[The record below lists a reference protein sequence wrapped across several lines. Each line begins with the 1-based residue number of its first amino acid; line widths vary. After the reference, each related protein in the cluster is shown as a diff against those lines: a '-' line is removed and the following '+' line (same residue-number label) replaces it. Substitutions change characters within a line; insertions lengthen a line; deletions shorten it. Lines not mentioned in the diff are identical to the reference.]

1 MPNFSGEQVSGEQVL
16 SRPRR
21 SLWLDSIFQK
31 TSQGLAIAI
40 LLLVAAIVIQLAIA
54 AIPAAKEFGLGFLW
68 TMEWNPVKNIYGI
81 LPQIYGTLVSSLVA
95 IALAMPLGI
104 GIAIFLNEDIAPK
117 VVRVPI
123 SFAIELLAAIPSVV
137 YGLWGIFVLM
147 PALRPLMR
155 GLHQNLGWIPFFSTL
170 PANRSLLPTIL
181 VLTLMILPI
190 VVALSRDAIASV
202 PMDLRLGA
210 AAIGANRWEFILG
223 IAIPASMSGIVG
235 AAVLALGRAIGETMA
250 AVMLIGNANQINWS
264 WLAPSST
271 IASLVANQFTEAK
284 GLQLSAL
291 LYAALVLMAL
301 TLIVNIFANSFI
313 TSFHSSHHEENLDPL
328 IAQVTNDPPQSPL
341 ERAKKKILPPFQ
353 EGLGGIYTSKSSSS
367 HHEENLDPLIA
378 QVTNDPPQ
386 SPLKR
391 GKKKILPPFQGGLGG
406 IYTSKRSQRDLCI
419 QDSSEGGELENIAKD
434 RAEDK
439 WKPNQTRR
447 KIVSFLL
454 NLGICLGTAIAIF
467 AFSSI
472 LFSLIAKGSSR
483 FDFAAFTELPPA
495 PLESGGGFR
504 NAITGTLLMVGIG
517 AGLSAPI
524 GIGAAIYLVEF
535 GQNKLLSQWVRFF
548 NGVLSGVPSIIC
560 GLFAYGLVVLTSG
573 TFSAIAGGVALA
585 VVMLPTIARTSEE
598 ALKAVAPELREGA
611 IAIGASP
618 IQAITAIV
626 IPAAMPAIV
635 TGIVLAIARATGETA
650 PLLFTALFSQYG
662 LNGLWKPVASMS
674 VLIYNFALSPYPNDQ
689 ALAWTA
695 ALVVVA
701 LILSISIAA
710 RFLTRDRLN

>member
-1 MPNFSGEQVSGEQVL
+1 SVLLARNNWERISVVPKISGEQVL

-31 TSQGLAIAI
+31 ISQGLAIAI
-40 LLLVAAIVIQLAIA
+40 LLLVAAIVIELAIA
-54 AIPAAKEFGLGFLW
+54 AVPALKEFGLGFLW

-95 IALAMPLGI
+95 IVLAMPLGV

-137 YGLWGIFVLM
+137 YGLWGIFVLL

-181 VLTLMILPI
+181 VLILMILPI

-202 PMDLRLGA
+202 PMELRMGA
-210 AAIGANRWEFILG
+210 MAIGANRWEFILG
-223 IAIPASMSGIVG
+223 IAIPASMSGIIG

-271 IASLVANQFTEAK
+271 IASLVASQFSEAK
-284 GLQLSAL
+284 ELQLSAL

-313 TSFHSSHHEENLDPL
+313 TYFHSSPQKRRDVSPNS
-328 IAQVTNDPPQSPL
+328 IAQD
-341 ERAKKKILPPFQ
+341 
-353 EGLGGIYTSKSSSS
+353 
-367 HHEENLDPLIA
+367 
-378 QVTNDPPQ
+378 
-386 SPLKR
+386 
-391 GKKKILPPFQGGLGG
+391 
-406 IYTSKRSQRDLCI
+406 RDLL
-419 QDSSEGGELENIAKD
+419 DTELKSRLLSSPSMENELITPSEITL
-434 RAEDK
+434 EISPK
-439 WKPNQTRR
+439 WKPNPIKR
-447 KIVSFLL
+447 KIVSMILTT
-454 NLGICLGTAIAIF
+454 GIFLGTAIAIF

-472 LFSLIAKGSSR
+472 LFSLIAQGASR
-483 FDFAAFTELPPA
+483 FDLAAFTELPPP
-495 PLESGGGFR
+495 PLEFGGGFR
-504 NAITGTLLMVGIG
+504 NAIIGTLLMVGIG

-524 GIGAAIYLVEF
+524 GLGAAIYLVEF
-535 GQNKLLSQWVRFF
+535 GRNKPLSQWVRFF
-548 NGVLSGVPSIIC
+548 NGVLSGVPSILC

-618 IQAITAIV
+618 IQAITLII
-626 IPAAMPAIV
+626 IPAATPAII

>member
-1 MPNFSGEQVSGEQVL
+1 VPKISGEQVL

-31 TSQGLAIAI
+31 ISQGLAIAI
-40 LLLVAAIVIQLAIA
+40 LLLVAAIVIELAIA
-54 AIPAAKEFGLGFLW
+54 AVPALKEFGLGFLW

-95 IALAMPLGI
+95 IVLAMPLGV

-137 YGLWGIFVLM
+137 YGLWGIFVLL

-181 VLTLMILPI
+181 VLILMILPI

-202 PMDLRLGA
+202 PMELRMGA
-210 AAIGANRWEFILG
+210 MAIGANRWEFILG
-223 IAIPASMSGIVG
+223 IAIPASMSGIIG

-271 IASLVANQFTEAK
+271 IASLVASQFSEAK
-284 GLQLSAL
+284 ELQLSAL

-313 TSFHSSHHEENLDPL
+313 TYFHSSPQKRRDVSPNS
-328 IAQVTNDPPQSPL
+328 IAQD
-341 ERAKKKILPPFQ
+341 
-353 EGLGGIYTSKSSSS
+353 
-367 HHEENLDPLIA
+367 
-378 QVTNDPPQ
+378 
-386 SPLKR
+386 
-391 GKKKILPPFQGGLGG
+391 
-406 IYTSKRSQRDLCI
+406 RDLL
-419 QDSSEGGELENIAKD
+419 DTELKSRLLSSPSMENELITPSEITL
-434 RAEDK
+434 EISPK
-439 WKPNQTRR
+439 WKPNPIKR
-447 KIVSFLL
+447 KIVSMILTT
-454 NLGICLGTAIAIF
+454 GIFLGTAIAIF

-472 LFSLIAKGSSR
+472 LFSLIAQGASR
-483 FDFAAFTELPPA
+483 FDLAAFTELPPP
-495 PLESGGGFR
+495 PLEFGGGFR
-504 NAITGTLLMVGIG
+504 NAIIGTLLMVGIG

-524 GIGAAIYLVEF
+524 GLGAAIYLVEF
-535 GQNKLLSQWVRFF
+535 GRNKPLSQWVRFF
-548 NGVLSGVPSIIC
+548 NGVLSGVPSILC

-618 IQAITAIV
+618 IQAITLII
-626 IPAAMPAIV
+626 IPAATPAII

-695 ALVVVA
+695 ALVIVA
-701 LILSISIAA
+701 LILSLSIAA

>member
-1 MPNFSGEQVSGEQVL
+1 VPKISGEQVL

-31 TSQGLAIAI
+31 ISQGLAIAI
-40 LLLVAAIVIQLAIA
+40 LLLVAAIVIELAIA
-54 AIPAAKEFGLGFLW
+54 AVPALKEFGLGFLW

-95 IALAMPLGI
+95 IVLAMPLGV

-137 YGLWGIFVLM
+137 YGLWGIFVLL

-181 VLTLMILPI
+181 VLILMILPI

-202 PMDLRLGA
+202 PMELRMGA
-210 AAIGANRWEFILG
+210 MAIGANRWEFILG
-223 IAIPASMSGIVG
+223 IAIPASMSGIIG

-271 IASLVANQFTEAK
+271 IASLVASQFSEAK
-284 GLQLSAL
+284 ELQLSAL

-313 TSFHSSHHEENLDPL
+313 TYFHSSPQKRRDVSPNS
-328 IAQVTNDPPQSPL
+328 IAQD
-341 ERAKKKILPPFQ
+341 
-353 EGLGGIYTSKSSSS
+353 
-367 HHEENLDPLIA
+367 
-378 QVTNDPPQ
+378 
-386 SPLKR
+386 
-391 GKKKILPPFQGGLGG
+391 
-406 IYTSKRSQRDLCI
+406 RDLL
-419 QDSSEGGELENIAKD
+419 DTELKSRLLSSPSMENELITPSEITL
-434 RAEDK
+434 EISPK
-439 WKPNQTRR
+439 WKPNPIKR
-447 KIVSFLL
+447 KIVSMILTT
-454 NLGICLGTAIAIF
+454 GIFLGTAIAIF

-472 LFSLIAKGSSR
+472 LFSLIAQGASR
-483 FDFAAFTELPPA
+483 FDLAAFTELPPP
-495 PLESGGGFR
+495 PLEFGGGFR
-504 NAITGTLLMVGIG
+504 NAIIGTLLMVGIG

-524 GIGAAIYLVEF
+524 GLGAAIYLVEF
-535 GQNKLLSQWVRFF
+535 GRNKPLSQWVRFF
-548 NGVLSGVPSIIC
+548 NGVLSGVPSILC

-618 IQAITAIV
+618 IQAITLII
-626 IPAAMPAIV
+626 IPAATPAII

>member
-1 MPNFSGEQVSGEQVL
+1 MPKISGEQVL

-31 TSQGLAIAI
+31 ISQGLAIAI
-40 LLLVAAIVIQLAIA
+40 LLLVAAIVIELAIA
-54 AIPAAKEFGLGFLW
+54 AVPALKEFGLGFLW

-95 IALAMPLGI
+95 IVLAMPLGV

-137 YGLWGIFVLM
+137 YGLWGIFVLL

-181 VLTLMILPI
+181 VLILMILPI

-202 PMDLRLGA
+202 PMELRMGA
-210 AAIGANRWEFILG
+210 MAIGANRWEFILG
-223 IAIPASMSGIVG
+223 IAIPASMSGIIG

-271 IASLVANQFTEAK
+271 IASLVASQFSEAK
-284 GLQLSAL
+284 ELQLSAL

-313 TSFHSSHHEENLDPL
+313 TYFHSSPQKRRDVSPNS
-328 IAQVTNDPPQSPL
+328 IAQD
-341 ERAKKKILPPFQ
+341 
-353 EGLGGIYTSKSSSS
+353 
-367 HHEENLDPLIA
+367 
-378 QVTNDPPQ
+378 
-386 SPLKR
+386 
-391 GKKKILPPFQGGLGG
+391 
-406 IYTSKRSQRDLCI
+406 RDLL
-419 QDSSEGGELENIAKD
+419 DTELKSRLLSSPSMENELITPSEITL
-434 RAEDK
+434 EISPK
-439 WKPNQTRR
+439 WKPNPIKR
-447 KIVSFLL
+447 KIVSMILTT
-454 NLGICLGTAIAIF
+454 GIFLGTAIAIF

-472 LFSLIAKGSSR
+472 LFSLIAQGASR
-483 FDFAAFTELPPA
+483 FDLAAFTELPPP
-495 PLESGGGFR
+495 PLEFGGGFR
-504 NAITGTLLMVGIG
+504 NAIIGTLLMVGIG

-524 GIGAAIYLVEF
+524 GLGAAIYLVEF
-535 GQNKLLSQWVRFF
+535 GRNKPLSQWVRFF
-548 NGVLSGVPSIIC
+548 NGVLSGVPSILC

-618 IQAITAIV
+618 IQAITLII
-626 IPAAMPAIV
+626 IPAATPAII

>member
-1 MPNFSGEQVSGEQVL
+1 MPKISGEQVL
-16 SRPRR
+16 SRSRR

-31 TSQGLAIAI
+31 TSQGLAISI
-40 LLLVAAIVIQLAIA
+40 LLLVAAIVIELAIA
-54 AIPAAKEFGLGFLW
+54 AVPALKEFGLGFLW

-95 IALAMPLGI
+95 IALAMPLGV

-137 YGLWGIFVLM
+137 YGLWGISVLL

-202 PMDLRLGA
+202 PMELRMGA
-210 AAIGANRWEFILG
+210 MAIGANRWEFISG
-223 IAIPASMSGIVG
+223 IAIPASMSGIIG

-271 IASLVANQFTEAK
+271 IASLVASQFSEAK
-284 GLQLSAL
+284 ELQLSAL

-313 TSFHSSHHEENLDPL
+313 TYFHSSTQKRRDVSPNFIEQDRDLLDTEL
-328 IAQVTNDPPQSPL
+328 
-341 ERAKKKILPPFQ
+341 
-353 EGLGGIYTSKSSSS
+353 KSSLLSS
-367 HHEENLDPLIA
+367 PSMENELI
-378 QVTNDPPQ
+378 TPSEITLEI
-386 SPLKR
+386 SP
-391 GKKKILPPFQGGLGG
+391 
-406 IYTSKRSQRDLCI
+406 
-419 QDSSEGGELENIAKD
+419 
-434 RAEDK
+434 K
-439 WKPNQTRR
+439 WKPNPIKR
-447 KIVSFLL
+447 KIVSMILTT
-454 NLGICLGTAIAIF
+454 GIFLGTAIAIF

-472 LFSLIAKGSSR
+472 LFSLIAKGASR
-483 FDFAAFTELPPA
+483 FDLAAFTELPPP

-504 NAITGTLLMVGIG
+504 NAIAGTLLMVGIG

-524 GIGAAIYLVEF
+524 GLGAAIYLVEF
-535 GQNKLLSQWVRFF
+535 GRNKPLSQWVRFF
-548 NGVLSGVPSIIC
+548 NGVLSGVPSILC

-573 TFSAIAGGVALA
+573 TFSVIAGGVALA
-585 VVMLPTIARTSEE
+585 AVMLPTIARTSEE
-598 ALKAVAPELREGA
+598 ALKAVSPELREGA
-611 IAIGASP
+611 ISIGASP
-618 IQAITAIV
+618 IQAITLII
-626 IPAAMPAIV
+626 IPAATPAIV

-701 LILSISIAA
+701 LILSISVAA

>member
-1 MPNFSGEQVSGEQVL
+1 MPKISGEQVL

-31 TSQGLAIAI
+31 ISQGLAIAI
-40 LLLVAAIVIQLAIA
+40 LLLVAAIVIELAIA
-54 AIPAAKEFGLGFLW
+54 AVPALKEFGLGFLW

-95 IALAMPLGI
+95 IVLAMPLGV

-137 YGLWGIFVLM
+137 YGLWGIFVLL

-181 VLTLMILPI
+181 VLILMILPI

-202 PMDLRLGA
+202 PMELRMGA
-210 AAIGANRWEFILG
+210 MAIGANRWEFILG
-223 IAIPASMSGIVG
+223 IAIPASMSGIIG

-271 IASLVANQFTEAK
+271 IASLVASQFSEAK
-284 GLQLSAL
+284 ELQLSAL

-313 TSFHSSHHEENLDPL
+313 TYFHSSPQKRRDVSPNS
-328 IAQVTNDPPQSPL
+328 IAQD
-341 ERAKKKILPPFQ
+341 
-353 EGLGGIYTSKSSSS
+353 
-367 HHEENLDPLIA
+367 
-378 QVTNDPPQ
+378 
-386 SPLKR
+386 
-391 GKKKILPPFQGGLGG
+391 
-406 IYTSKRSQRDLCI
+406 RDLL
-419 QDSSEGGELENIAKD
+419 DTELKSRLLSSPSMENELITPSEITL
-434 RAEDK
+434 EISPK
-439 WKPNQTRR
+439 WKPNPIKR
-447 KIVSFLL
+447 KIVSMILTT
-454 NLGICLGTAIAIF
+454 GIFLGTAIAIF

-472 LFSLIAKGSSR
+472 LFSLIAQGASR
-483 FDFAAFTELPPA
+483 FDLAAFTELPPP
-495 PLESGGGFR
+495 PLEFGGGFR
-504 NAITGTLLMVGIG
+504 NAIIGTLLMVGIG

-524 GIGAAIYLVEF
+524 GLGAAIYLVEF
-535 GQNKLLSQWVRFF
+535 GRNKPLSQWVRFF
-548 NGVLSGVPSIIC
+548 NGVLSGVPSILC

-618 IQAITAIV
+618 IQAITLII
-626 IPAAMPAIV
+626 IPAATPAII

-695 ALVVVA
+695 A
-701 LILSISIAA
+701 
-710 RFLTRDRLN
+710 

>member
-1 MPNFSGEQVSGEQVL
+1 VPKISGEQVL

-31 TSQGLAIAI
+31 ISQGLAIAI
-40 LLLVAAIVIQLAIA
+40 LLLVAAIVIELAIA
-54 AIPAAKEFGLGFLW
+54 AVPALKEFGLGFLW

-95 IALAMPLGI
+95 IVLAMPLGV

-137 YGLWGIFVLM
+137 YGLWGIFVLL

-181 VLTLMILPI
+181 VLILMILPI

-202 PMDLRLGA
+202 PMELRMGA
-210 AAIGANRWEFILG
+210 MAIGANRWEFILG
-223 IAIPASMSGIVG
+223 IAIPASMSGIIG

-271 IASLVANQFTEAK
+271 IASLVASQFSEAK
-284 GLQLSAL
+284 ELQLSAL

-313 TSFHSSHHEENLDPL
+313 TYFHSSPQKRRDVSPNS
-328 IAQVTNDPPQSPL
+328 IAQD
-341 ERAKKKILPPFQ
+341 
-353 EGLGGIYTSKSSSS
+353 
-367 HHEENLDPLIA
+367 
-378 QVTNDPPQ
+378 
-386 SPLKR
+386 
-391 GKKKILPPFQGGLGG
+391 
-406 IYTSKRSQRDLCI
+406 RDLL
-419 QDSSEGGELENIAKD
+419 DTELKSRLLSSPSMENELITPSEITL
-434 RAEDK
+434 EISPK
-439 WKPNQTRR
+439 WKPNPIKR
-447 KIVSFLL
+447 KIVSMILTT
-454 NLGICLGTAIAIF
+454 GIFLGTAIAIF

-472 LFSLIAKGSSR
+472 LFSLIAQGASR
-483 FDFAAFTELPPA
+483 FDLAAFTELPPP
-495 PLESGGGFR
+495 PLEFGGGFR
-504 NAITGTLLMVGIG
+504 NAIIGTLLMVGIG

-524 GIGAAIYLVEF
+524 GLGAAIYLVEF
-535 GQNKLLSQWVRFF
+535 GRNKPLSQWVRFF
-548 NGVLSGVPSIIC
+548 NGVLSGVPSILC

-618 IQAITAIV
+618 IQAITLII
-626 IPAAMPAIV
+626 IPAATPAII

-662 LNGLWKPVASMS
+662 FNGLWKPVASMS

>member
-1 MPNFSGEQVSGEQVL
+1 MPKISGEQVL

-31 TSQGLAIAI
+31 ISQGLAIAI
-40 LLLVAAIVIQLAIA
+40 LLLVAAIVIELAIA
-54 AIPAAKEFGLGFLW
+54 AVPALKEFGLGFLW

-95 IALAMPLGI
+95 IVLAMPLGV

-137 YGLWGIFVLM
+137 YGLWGIFVLL

-181 VLTLMILPI
+181 VLILMILPI

-202 PMDLRLGA
+202 PMELRMGA
-210 AAIGANRWEFILG
+210 MAIGANRWEFILG
-223 IAIPASMSGIVG
+223 IAIPASMSGIIG

-271 IASLVANQFTEAK
+271 IASLVASQFSEAK
-284 GLQLSAL
+284 ELQLSAL

-313 TSFHSSHHEENLDPL
+313 TYFHSSPQKRRDVSPNS
-328 IAQVTNDPPQSPL
+328 IAQD
-341 ERAKKKILPPFQ
+341 
-353 EGLGGIYTSKSSSS
+353 
-367 HHEENLDPLIA
+367 
-378 QVTNDPPQ
+378 
-386 SPLKR
+386 
-391 GKKKILPPFQGGLGG
+391 
-406 IYTSKRSQRDLCI
+406 RDLL
-419 QDSSEGGELENIAKD
+419 DTELKSRLLSSPSMENELITPSEITL
-434 RAEDK
+434 EISPK
-439 WKPNQTRR
+439 WKPNPIKR
-447 KIVSFLL
+447 KIVSMILTT
-454 NLGICLGTAIAIF
+454 GIFLGTAIAIF

-472 LFSLIAKGSSR
+472 LFSLIAQGASR
-483 FDFAAFTELPPA
+483 FDLAAFTELPPP
-495 PLESGGGFR
+495 PLEFGGGFR
-504 NAITGTLLMVGIG
+504 NAIIGTLLMVGIG

-524 GIGAAIYLVEF
+524 GLGAAIYLVEF
-535 GQNKLLSQWVRFF
+535 GRNKPLSQWVRFF
-548 NGVLSGVPSIIC
+548 NGVLSGVPSILC

-618 IQAITAIV
+618 IQAITLIV
-626 IPAAMPAIV
+626 IPAATPAII

-710 RFLTRDRLN
+710 RFLTRDQLN

>member
-1 MPNFSGEQVSGEQVL
+1 MPKISGEQVL

-31 TSQGLAIAI
+31 ISQGLAIAI
-40 LLLVAAIVIQLAIA
+40 LLLVAAIVIELAIA
-54 AIPAAKEFGLGFLW
+54 AVPALKEFGLGFLW

-95 IALAMPLGI
+95 IVLAMPLGV

-137 YGLWGIFVLM
+137 YGLWGIFVLL

-181 VLTLMILPI
+181 VLILMILPI

-202 PMDLRLGA
+202 PMELRMGA
-210 AAIGANRWEFILG
+210 MAIGANRWEFILG
-223 IAIPASMSGIVG
+223 IAIPASMSGIIG

-271 IASLVANQFTEAK
+271 IASLVASQFSEAK
-284 GLQLSAL
+284 ELQLSAL

-313 TSFHSSHHEENLDPL
+313 TYFHSSPQKRRDVSPNS
-328 IAQVTNDPPQSPL
+328 IAQD
-341 ERAKKKILPPFQ
+341 
-353 EGLGGIYTSKSSSS
+353 
-367 HHEENLDPLIA
+367 
-378 QVTNDPPQ
+378 
-386 SPLKR
+386 
-391 GKKKILPPFQGGLGG
+391 
-406 IYTSKRSQRDLCI
+406 RDLL
-419 QDSSEGGELENIAKD
+419 DTELKSRLLSSPSMENELITPSEITL
-434 RAEDK
+434 EISPK
-439 WKPNQTRR
+439 WKPNPIKR
-447 KIVSFLL
+447 KIVSMILTT
-454 NLGICLGTAIAIF
+454 GIFLGTAIAIF

-472 LFSLIAKGSSR
+472 LFSLIAQGASR
-483 FDFAAFTELPPA
+483 FDLAAFTELPPP
-495 PLESGGGFR
+495 PLEFGGGFR
-504 NAITGTLLMVGIG
+504 NAIIGTLLMVGIG

-524 GIGAAIYLVEF
+524 GLGAAIYLVEF
-535 GQNKLLSQWVRFF
+535 GRNKPLSQWVRFF
-548 NGVLSGVPSIIC
+548 NGVLSGVPSILC

-618 IQAITAIV
+618 IQAITLIV
-626 IPAAMPAIV
+626 IPAATPAII

-662 LNGLWKPVASMS
+662 FNGLWKPVASMS

>member
-1 MPNFSGEQVSGEQVL
+1 MPKISGEQVL

-40 LLLVAAIVIQLAIA
+40 LLLVAAIVIELAIA
-54 AIPAAKEFGLGFLW
+54 AVPALKEFGLGFLW

-95 IALAMPLGI
+95 IVLAMPLGV

-137 YGLWGIFVLM
+137 YGLWGISVLL

-202 PMDLRLGA
+202 PMELRMGA
-210 AAIGANRWEFILG
+210 MAIGANRWEFISG
-223 IAIPASMSGIVG
+223 IAIPASMSGIIG

-271 IASLVANQFTEAK
+271 IASLVASQFSEAK
-284 GLQLSAL
+284 ELQLSAL

-313 TSFHSSHHEENLDPL
+313 TYFHSSPQKRRDVSPNFIEQDRDLLDTEL
-328 IAQVTNDPPQSPL
+328 
-341 ERAKKKILPPFQ
+341 
-353 EGLGGIYTSKSSSS
+353 KSSLLSS
-367 HHEENLDPLIA
+367 PSMENELI
-378 QVTNDPPQ
+378 TPSEITLEI
-386 SPLKR
+386 SP
-391 GKKKILPPFQGGLGG
+391 
-406 IYTSKRSQRDLCI
+406 
-419 QDSSEGGELENIAKD
+419 
-434 RAEDK
+434 K
-439 WKPNQTRR
+439 WKPNPIKR
-447 KIVSFLL
+447 KIVSMILTT
-454 NLGICLGTAIAIF
+454 GIFLGTAIAIF
-467 AFSSI
+467 VFSSI
-472 LFSLIAKGSSR
+472 LFSLIAKGASR
-483 FDFAAFTELPPA
+483 FDLAAFTELPPP

-524 GIGAAIYLVEF
+524 GLGAAIYLVEF

-548 NGVLSGVPSIIC
+548 NGVLSGVPSILC

-618 IQAITAIV
+618 IQAITLII
-626 IPAAMPAIV
+626 IPAATPAIV

-662 LNGLWKPVASMS
+662 FNGLWKPVASMS

>member
-1 MPNFSGEQVSGEQVL
+1 MPKISGEQVL

-40 LLLVAAIVIQLAIA
+40 LLLVAAIVIELAIA
-54 AIPAAKEFGLGFLW
+54 AVPALKEFGLGFLW

-95 IALAMPLGI
+95 IVLAMPLGV

-137 YGLWGIFVLM
+137 YGLWGISVLL

-202 PMDLRLGA
+202 PMELRMGA
-210 AAIGANRWEFILG
+210 MAIGANRWEFISG
-223 IAIPASMSGIVG
+223 IAIPASMSGIIG

-271 IASLVANQFTEAK
+271 IASLVASQFSEAK
-284 GLQLSAL
+284 ELQLSAL

-313 TSFHSSHHEENLDPL
+313 TYFHSSPQKRRDVSPNFIEQDRDLLDTEL
-328 IAQVTNDPPQSPL
+328 
-341 ERAKKKILPPFQ
+341 
-353 EGLGGIYTSKSSSS
+353 KSSLLSS
-367 HHEENLDPLIA
+367 PSMENELI
-378 QVTNDPPQ
+378 TPSEITLEI
-386 SPLKR
+386 SP
-391 GKKKILPPFQGGLGG
+391 
-406 IYTSKRSQRDLCI
+406 
-419 QDSSEGGELENIAKD
+419 
-434 RAEDK
+434 K
-439 WKPNQTRR
+439 WKPNPIKR
-447 KIVSFLL
+447 KIVSMILTT
-454 NLGICLGTAIAIF
+454 GIFLGTAIAIF
-467 AFSSI
+467 VFSSI
-472 LFSLIAKGSSR
+472 LFSLIAKGASR
-483 FDFAAFTELPPA
+483 FDLAAFTELPPP

-524 GIGAAIYLVEF
+524 GLGAAIYLVEF

-548 NGVLSGVPSIIC
+548 NGVLSGVPSILC

-618 IQAITAIV
+618 IQAITLII
-626 IPAAMPAIV
+626 IPAATPAIM

-662 LNGLWKPVASMS
+662 FNGLWKPVASMS

>member
-1 MPNFSGEQVSGEQVL
+1 VPKISGEQVL

-40 LLLVAAIVIQLAIA
+40 LLLVAAIVIELAVA
-54 AIPAAKEFGLGFLW
+54 AGPALKEFGLGFLW

-95 IALAMPLGI
+95 IVLAMPLGV

-137 YGLWGIFVLM
+137 YGLWGISVLL

-202 PMDLRLGA
+202 PMELRMGA
-210 AAIGANRWEFILG
+210 MAIGANRWEFISA
-223 IAIPASMSGIVG
+223 IAIPASMSGIIG

-271 IASLVANQFTEAK
+271 IASLVASQFSEAK
-284 GLQLSAL
+284 ELQLSAL

-313 TSFHSSHHEENLDPL
+313 TYFHSSTQNRTDVSPNFIEQDHDLLDTEL
-328 IAQVTNDPPQSPL
+328 
-341 ERAKKKILPPFQ
+341 
-353 EGLGGIYTSKSSSS
+353 KSSLLSS
-367 HHEENLDPLIA
+367 PSMENELI
-378 QVTNDPPQ
+378 TPSEITLEI
-386 SPLKR
+386 SP
-391 GKKKILPPFQGGLGG
+391 
-406 IYTSKRSQRDLCI
+406 
-419 QDSSEGGELENIAKD
+419 
-434 RAEDK
+434 K
-439 WKPNQTRR
+439 WKPNPIKR
-447 KIVSFLL
+447 KIVSMILTT
-454 NLGICLGTAIAIF
+454 GIFLGTAIAIF
-467 AFSSI
+467 VFSSI
-472 LFSLIAKGSSR
+472 LFSLIAKGASR
-483 FDFAAFTELPPA
+483 FDLAAFTELPPP

-524 GIGAAIYLVEF
+524 GLGAAIYLVEF

-548 NGVLSGVPSIIC
+548 NGVLSGVPSILC

-618 IQAITAIV
+618 IQAITLII
-626 IPAAMPAIV
+626 IPAATPAIV

-662 LNGLWKPVASMS
+662 FNGLWKPVASMS

>member
-1 MPNFSGEQVSGEQVL
+1 VPKISGEQVL

-31 TSQGLAIAI
+31 ISQGLAIAI
-40 LLLVAAIVIQLAIA
+40 LLLVAAIVIELAIA
-54 AIPAAKEFGLGFLW
+54 AVPALKEFGLGFLW

-95 IALAMPLGI
+95 IVLAMPLGV

-137 YGLWGIFVLM
+137 YGLWGIFVLL

-181 VLTLMILPI
+181 VLILMILPI

-202 PMDLRLGA
+202 PMELRMGA
-210 AAIGANRWEFILG
+210 MAIGANRWEFILG
-223 IAIPASMSGIVG
+223 IAIPASMSGIIG

-271 IASLVANQFTEAK
+271 IASLVASQFSEAK
-284 GLQLSAL
+284 ELQLSAL

-313 TSFHSSHHEENLDPL
+313 TYFHSSPQKRRDVSPNS
-328 IAQVTNDPPQSPL
+328 IAQD
-341 ERAKKKILPPFQ
+341 
-353 EGLGGIYTSKSSSS
+353 
-367 HHEENLDPLIA
+367 
-378 QVTNDPPQ
+378 
-386 SPLKR
+386 
-391 GKKKILPPFQGGLGG
+391 
-406 IYTSKRSQRDLCI
+406 RDLL
-419 QDSSEGGELENIAKD
+419 DTELKSRLLSSPSMENELITPSEITL
-434 RAEDK
+434 EISPK
-439 WKPNQTRR
+439 WKPNPIKR
-447 KIVSFLL
+447 KIVSMILTT
-454 NLGICLGTAIAIF
+454 GIFLGTAIAIF

-472 LFSLIAKGSSR
+472 LFSLIAQGASR
-483 FDFAAFTELPPA
+483 FDLAAFTELPPP
-495 PLESGGGFR
+495 PLEFGGGFR
-504 NAITGTLLMVGIG
+504 NAIIGTLLMVGIG

-524 GIGAAIYLVEF
+524 GLGAAIYLVEF
-535 GQNKLLSQWVRFF
+535 GRNKPLSQWVRFF
-548 NGVLSGVPSIIC
+548 NGVLSGVPSILC

-618 IQAITAIV
+618 IQAITLII
-626 IPAAMPAIV
+626 IPAATPAII

-710 RFLTRDRLN
+710 RFLTRDQLN

>member
-1 MPNFSGEQVSGEQVL
+1 VPKISGEQVL

-31 TSQGLAIAI
+31 IVQGLAIAI
-40 LLLVAAIVIQLAIA
+40 LLLVAAIVIELAIA
-54 AIPAAKEFGLGFLW
+54 AIPALKEFGLGFLW
-68 TMEWNPVKNIYGI
+68 TMAWNPVKNIYGI
-81 LPQIYGTLVSSLVA
+81 LPQIYGTLVSSLVV
-95 IALAMPLGI
+95 IALVMPLGV

-117 VVRVPI
+117 AVRVPI

-137 YGLWGIFVLM
+137 YGLWGIFVLL

-190 VVALSRDAIASV
+190 VVALSREAIASV
-202 PMDLRLGA
+202 PFELRMGA
-210 AAIGANRWEFILG
+210 AAIGANRWEFILE
-223 IAIPASMSGIVG
+223 IAIPASRSGIIG

-250 AVMLIGNANQINWS
+250 AVMLIGNASQINWS

-271 IASLVANQFTEAK
+271 IASLVANQFSEAR

-301 TLIVNIFANSFI
+301 TLIVNIFANSFT
-313 TSFHSSHHEENLDPL
+313 TSLHLS
-328 IAQVTNDPPQSPL
+328 PPQ
-341 ERAKKKILPPFQ
+341 EREI
-353 EGLGGIYTSKSSSS
+353 S
-367 HHEENLDPLIA
+367 
-378 QVTNDPPQ
+378 TNPIVQ
-386 SPLKR
+386 N
-391 GKKKILPPFQGGLGG
+391 
-406 IYTSKRSQRDLCI
+406 RDLLNTESR
-419 QDSSEGGELENIAKD
+419 SSILFSPSLENELVTLKTTPQ
-434 RAEDK
+434 
-439 WKPNQTRR
+439 WKPNPIKR
-447 KIVSFLL
+447 KIVSGLL
-454 NLGICLGTAIAIF
+454 NTGIFLGTAIAIF

-483 FDFAAFTELPPA
+483 FDFAAFTELPPP
-495 PLESGGGFR
+495 PLESDGGFG
-504 NAITGTLLMVGIG
+504 NAITGTLLMVAIG

-524 GIGAAIYLVEF
+524 GLGAAIYLVEF

-548 NGVLSGVPSIIC
+548 NGVLSGVPSILC

-585 VVMLPTIARTSEE
+585 VVMLPTITRTSEE
-598 ALKAVAPELREGA
+598 ALKAVAPELREAA

-618 IQAITAIV
+618 IQATTLMI
-626 IPAAMPAIV
+626 IPAATPAIV
-635 TGIVLAIARATGETA
+635 TGLVLAIARATGETA

-662 LNGLWKPVASMS
+662 FNGLWKPVASMS

-695 ALVVVA
+695 ALVVVT

-710 RFLTRDRLN
+710 RFLTRDRF

>member
-1 MPNFSGEQVSGEQVL
+1 SVLLARNNWERISVVPKISGEQVL

-31 TSQGLAIAI
+31 ISQGLAIAI
-40 LLLVAAIVIQLAIA
+40 LLLVAAIVIELAIA
-54 AIPAAKEFGLGFLW
+54 AVPALKEFGLGFLW

-95 IALAMPLGI
+95 IVLAMPLGV

-137 YGLWGIFVLM
+137 YGLWGIFVLL

-181 VLTLMILPI
+181 VLILMILPI

-202 PMDLRLGA
+202 PMELRMGA
-210 AAIGANRWEFILG
+210 MAIGANRWEFILG
-223 IAIPASMSGIVG
+223 IAIPASMSGIIG

-271 IASLVANQFTEAK
+271 IASLVASQFSEAK
-284 GLQLSAL
+284 ELQLSAL

-313 TSFHSSHHEENLDPL
+313 TYFHSSPQKRRDVSPNS
-328 IAQVTNDPPQSPL
+328 IAQD
-341 ERAKKKILPPFQ
+341 
-353 EGLGGIYTSKSSSS
+353 
-367 HHEENLDPLIA
+367 
-378 QVTNDPPQ
+378 
-386 SPLKR
+386 
-391 GKKKILPPFQGGLGG
+391 
-406 IYTSKRSQRDLCI
+406 RDLL
-419 QDSSEGGELENIAKD
+419 DTELKSRLLSSPSMENELITPSEITL
-434 RAEDK
+434 EISPK
-439 WKPNQTRR
+439 WKPNPIKR
-447 KIVSFLL
+447 KIVSMILTT
-454 NLGICLGTAIAIF
+454 GIFLGTAIAIF

-472 LFSLIAKGSSR
+472 LFSLIAQGASR
-483 FDFAAFTELPPA
+483 FDLAAFTELPPP
-495 PLESGGGFR
+495 PLEFGGGFR
-504 NAITGTLLMVGIG
+504 NAIIGTLLMVGIG

-524 GIGAAIYLVEF
+524 GLGAAIYLVEF
-535 GQNKLLSQWVRFF
+535 GRNKPLSQWVRFF
-548 NGVLSGVPSIIC
+548 NGVLSGVPSILC

-618 IQAITAIV
+618 IQAITLII
-626 IPAAMPAIV
+626 IPAATPAII

-710 RFLTRDRLN
+710 RFLTRDQLN

>member
-1 MPNFSGEQVSGEQVL
+1 VPKISGEQVL

-31 TSQGLAIAI
+31 ISQGLAIA
-40 LLLVAAIVIQLAIA
+40 LAIA
-54 AIPAAKEFGLGFLW
+54 AVPALKEFGLGFLW

-95 IALAMPLGI
+95 IVLAMPLGV

-137 YGLWGIFVLM
+137 YGLWGIFVLL

-181 VLTLMILPI
+181 VLILMILPI

-202 PMDLRLGA
+202 PMELRMGA
-210 AAIGANRWEFILG
+210 MAIGANRWEFILG
-223 IAIPASMSGIVG
+223 IAIPASMSGIIG

-271 IASLVANQFTEAK
+271 IASLVASQFSEAK
-284 GLQLSAL
+284 ELQLSAL

-313 TSFHSSHHEENLDPL
+313 TYFHSSPQKRRDVSPNS
-328 IAQVTNDPPQSPL
+328 IAQD
-341 ERAKKKILPPFQ
+341 
-353 EGLGGIYTSKSSSS
+353 
-367 HHEENLDPLIA
+367 
-378 QVTNDPPQ
+378 
-386 SPLKR
+386 
-391 GKKKILPPFQGGLGG
+391 
-406 IYTSKRSQRDLCI
+406 RDLL
-419 QDSSEGGELENIAKD
+419 DTELKSRLLSSPSMENELITPSEITL
-434 RAEDK
+434 EISPK
-439 WKPNQTRR
+439 WKPNPIKR
-447 KIVSFLL
+447 KIVSMILTT
-454 NLGICLGTAIAIF
+454 GIFLGTAIAIF

-472 LFSLIAKGSSR
+472 LFSLIAQGASR
-483 FDFAAFTELPPA
+483 FDLAAFTELPPP
-495 PLESGGGFR
+495 PLEFGGGFR
-504 NAITGTLLMVGIG
+504 NAIIGTLLMVGIG

-524 GIGAAIYLVEF
+524 GLGAAIYLVEF
-535 GQNKLLSQWVRFF
+535 GRNKPLSQWVRFF
-548 NGVLSGVPSIIC
+548 NGVLSGVPSILC

-618 IQAITAIV
+618 IQAITLII
-626 IPAAMPAIV
+626 IPAATPAII

-710 RFLTRDRLN
+710 RFLTRDQLN

>member
-1 MPNFSGEQVSGEQVL
+1 MPKISGEQVL

-31 TSQGLAIAI
+31 ISQGLAIAI
-40 LLLVAAIVIQLAIA
+40 LLLVAAIVIELAIA
-54 AIPAAKEFGLGFLW
+54 AVPALKEFGLGFLW

-95 IALAMPLGI
+95 IVLAMPLGV

-137 YGLWGIFVLM
+137 YGLWGIFVLL

-181 VLTLMILPI
+181 VLILMILPI

-202 PMDLRLGA
+202 PMELRMGA
-210 AAIGANRWEFILG
+210 MAIGANRWEFILG
-223 IAIPASMSGIVG
+223 IAIPASMSGIIG

-271 IASLVANQFTEAK
+271 IASLVASQFSEAK
-284 GLQLSAL
+284 ELQLSAL

-313 TSFHSSHHEENLDPL
+313 TYFHSSPQKRRDVSPNS
-328 IAQVTNDPPQSPL
+328 IAQD
-341 ERAKKKILPPFQ
+341 
-353 EGLGGIYTSKSSSS
+353 
-367 HHEENLDPLIA
+367 
-378 QVTNDPPQ
+378 
-386 SPLKR
+386 
-391 GKKKILPPFQGGLGG
+391 
-406 IYTSKRSQRDLCI
+406 RDLL
-419 QDSSEGGELENIAKD
+419 DTELKSRLLSSPSMENELITPSEITL
-434 RAEDK
+434 EISPK
-439 WKPNQTRR
+439 WKPNPIKR
-447 KIVSFLL
+447 KIVSMILTT
-454 NLGICLGTAIAIF
+454 GIFLGTAIAIF

-472 LFSLIAKGSSR
+472 LFSLIAQGASR
-483 FDFAAFTELPPA
+483 FDLAAFTELPPP
-495 PLESGGGFR
+495 PLEFGGGFR
-504 NAITGTLLMVGIG
+504 NAIIGTLLMVGIG

-524 GIGAAIYLVEF
+524 GLGAAIYLVEF
-535 GQNKLLSQWVRFF
+535 GRNKPLSQWVRFF
-548 NGVLSGVPSIIC
+548 NGVLSGVPSILC

-618 IQAITAIV
+618 IQAITLII
-626 IPAAMPAIV
+626 IPAATPAII

-710 RFLTRDRLN
+710 RFLTRDQLN

>member
-1 MPNFSGEQVSGEQVL
+1 MPKISGEQVL

-40 LLLVAAIVIQLAIA
+40 LLLVAAIVIELAIA
-54 AIPAAKEFGLGFLW
+54 AVPALKEFGLGFLW

-95 IALAMPLGI
+95 IVLAMPLGV

-137 YGLWGIFVLM
+137 YGLWGISVLL

-202 PMDLRLGA
+202 PMELRMGA
-210 AAIGANRWEFILG
+210 MAIGANRWEFISG
-223 IAIPASMSGIVG
+223 IAIPASMSGIIG
-235 AAVLALGRAIGETMA
+235 AAVLSLGRAIGETMA

-271 IASLVANQFTEAK
+271 IASLVASQFSEAK
-284 GLQLSAL
+284 ELQLSAL

-313 TSFHSSHHEENLDPL
+313 TYFHSSPQKRRDVSPNFIEQDRDLLDTEL
-328 IAQVTNDPPQSPL
+328 
-341 ERAKKKILPPFQ
+341 
-353 EGLGGIYTSKSSSS
+353 KSSLLSS
-367 HHEENLDPLIA
+367 PSMENELI
-378 QVTNDPPQ
+378 TPSEITLEI
-386 SPLKR
+386 SP
-391 GKKKILPPFQGGLGG
+391 
-406 IYTSKRSQRDLCI
+406 
-419 QDSSEGGELENIAKD
+419 
-434 RAEDK
+434 K
-439 WKPNQTRR
+439 WKPNPIKR
-447 KIVSFLL
+447 KIVSMILTT
-454 NLGICLGTAIAIF
+454 GIFLGTAIAIF
-467 AFSSI
+467 VFSSI
-472 LFSLIAKGSSR
+472 LFSLIAKGASR
-483 FDFAAFTELPPA
+483 FDLAAFTELPPP

-524 GIGAAIYLVEF
+524 GLGAAIYLVEF

-548 NGVLSGVPSIIC
+548 NGVLSGVPSILC

-618 IQAITAIV
+618 IQAITLII
-626 IPAAMPAIV
+626 IPAATPAIM

-662 LNGLWKPVASMS
+662 FNGLWKPVASMS

>member
-1 MPNFSGEQVSGEQVL
+1 VPKISGEQVL

-31 TSQGLAIAI
+31 IVQGLAIAI
-40 LLLVAAIVIQLAIA
+40 LLLVAAIVIELAIA
-54 AIPAAKEFGLGFLW
+54 AIPALKEFGLGFLW
-68 TMEWNPVKNIYGI
+68 TMAWNPVKNIYGI

-95 IALAMPLGI
+95 IALVMPLGV

-117 VVRVPI
+117 AVRVPI

-137 YGLWGIFVLM
+137 YGLWGIFVLL

-190 VVALSRDAIASV
+190 VVALSREAIASV
-202 PMDLRLGA
+202 PFELRMGA
-210 AAIGANRWEFILG
+210 AAIGANRWEFILE
-223 IAIPASMSGIVG
+223 IAIPASRSGIIG

-250 AVMLIGNANQINWS
+250 AVMLIGNASQINWS

-271 IASLVANQFTEAK
+271 IASLIANQFSEAR

-328 IAQVTNDPPQSPL
+328 IAQVT
-341 ERAKKKILPPFQ
+341 
-353 EGLGGIYTSKSSSS
+353 T
-367 HHEENLDPLIA
+367 
-378 QVTNDPPQ
+378 DPPQ

-406 IYTSKRSQRDLCI
+406 IARLER
-419 QDSSEGGELENIAKD
+419 GELENIAKD

-447 KIVSFLL
+447 KIGSLLL
-454 NLGICLGTAIAIF
+454 NLGVCVGTAIAIF

-472 LFSLIAKGSSR
+472 LFSLISKGASR
-483 FDFAAFTELPPA
+483 LDFAAFTELPPP
-495 PLESGGGFR
+495 PLESDGGFG
-504 NAITGTLLMVGIG
+504 NAITGTLLMVAIG

-524 GIGAAIYLVEF
+524 GLGAAIYLVEF

-548 NGVLSGVPSIIC
+548 NGVLSGVPSILC

-585 VVMLPTIARTSEE
+585 VVMLPTITRTSEE
-598 ALKAVAPELREGA
+598 ALKAVAPELREAA

-618 IQAITAIV
+618 IQATTLMI
-626 IPAAMPAIV
+626 IPAATPAIV
-635 TGIVLAIARATGETA
+635 TGLVLAIARATGETA

-662 LNGLWKPVASMS
+662 FNGLWKPVASMS

-695 ALVVVA
+695 ALVVVT

-710 RFLTRDRLN
+710 RFLTRDRF

>member
-1 MPNFSGEQVSGEQVL
+1 VPKISGEQVL

-31 TSQGLAIAI
+31 ISQGLAIAI
-40 LLLVAAIVIQLAIA
+40 LLLVAAIVIELAIA
-54 AIPAAKEFGLGFLW
+54 AVPALKEFGLGFLW

-95 IALAMPLGI
+95 IVLAMPLGV

-137 YGLWGIFVLM
+137 YGLWGIFVLL

-181 VLTLMILPI
+181 VLILMILPI

-202 PMDLRLGA
+202 PMELRMGA
-210 AAIGANRWEFILG
+210 MAIGANRWEFILG
-223 IAIPASMSGIVG
+223 IAIPASMSGIIG

-271 IASLVANQFTEAK
+271 IASLVASQFSEAK
-284 GLQLSAL
+284 ELQLSAL

-313 TSFHSSHHEENLDPL
+313 TYFHSSPQKRRDVSPNS
-328 IAQVTNDPPQSPL
+328 IAQD
-341 ERAKKKILPPFQ
+341 
-353 EGLGGIYTSKSSSS
+353 
-367 HHEENLDPLIA
+367 
-378 QVTNDPPQ
+378 
-386 SPLKR
+386 
-391 GKKKILPPFQGGLGG
+391 
-406 IYTSKRSQRDLCI
+406 RDLL
-419 QDSSEGGELENIAKD
+419 DTELKSRLLSSPSMENELITPSEITL
-434 RAEDK
+434 EISPK
-439 WKPNQTRR
+439 WKPNPIKR
-447 KIVSFLL
+447 KIVSMILTT
-454 NLGICLGTAIAIF
+454 GIFLGTAIAIF

-472 LFSLIAKGSSR
+472 LFSLIAQGASR
-483 FDFAAFTELPPA
+483 FDLAAFTELPPP
-495 PLESGGGFR
+495 PLEFGGGFR
-504 NAITGTLLMVGIG
+504 NAIIGTLLMVGIG

-524 GIGAAIYLVEF
+524 GLGAAIYLVEF
-535 GQNKLLSQWVRFF
+535 GRNKPLSQWVRFF
-548 NGVLSGVPSIIC
+548 NGVLSGVPSILC

-618 IQAITAIV
+618 IQAITLII
-626 IPAAMPAIV
+626 IPAATPAII

-662 LNGLWKPVASMS
+662 FNGLWKPVASMS

-710 RFLTRDRLN
+710 RFLTRDQLN

>member
-1 MPNFSGEQVSGEQVL
+1 MPKISGEQVL

-31 TSQGLAIAI
+31 ISQGLAIAI
-40 LLLVAAIVIQLAIA
+40 LLLVAAIVIELAIA
-54 AIPAAKEFGLGFLW
+54 AVPALKEFGLGFLW

-95 IALAMPLGI
+95 IVLAMPLGV

-137 YGLWGIFVLM
+137 YGLWGIFVLL

-181 VLTLMILPI
+181 VLILMILPI

-202 PMDLRLGA
+202 PMELRMGA
-210 AAIGANRWEFILG
+210 MAIGANRWEFILG
-223 IAIPASMSGIVG
+223 IAIPASMSGIIG

-271 IASLVANQFTEAK
+271 IASLVASQFSEAK
-284 GLQLSAL
+284 ELQLSAL

-313 TSFHSSHHEENLDPL
+313 TYFHSSPQKRRDVSPNS
-328 IAQVTNDPPQSPL
+328 IAQD
-341 ERAKKKILPPFQ
+341 
-353 EGLGGIYTSKSSSS
+353 
-367 HHEENLDPLIA
+367 
-378 QVTNDPPQ
+378 
-386 SPLKR
+386 
-391 GKKKILPPFQGGLGG
+391 
-406 IYTSKRSQRDLCI
+406 RDLL
-419 QDSSEGGELENIAKD
+419 DTELKSRLLSSPSMENELITPSEITL
-434 RAEDK
+434 EISPK
-439 WKPNQTRR
+439 WKPNPIKR
-447 KIVSFLL
+447 KIVSMILTT
-454 NLGICLGTAIAIF
+454 GIFLGTAIAIF

-472 LFSLIAKGSSR
+472 LFSLIAQGASR
-483 FDFAAFTELPPA
+483 FDLAAFTELPPP
-495 PLESGGGFR
+495 PLEFGGGFR
-504 NAITGTLLMVGIG
+504 NAIIGTLLMVGIG

-524 GIGAAIYLVEF
+524 GLGAAIYLVEF
-535 GQNKLLSQWVRFF
+535 GRNKPLSQWVRFF
-548 NGVLSGVPSIIC
+548 NGVLSGVPSILC

-618 IQAITAIV
+618 IQALTLII
-626 IPAAMPAIV
+626 IPAATPAII

-662 LNGLWKPVASMS
+662 FNGLWKPVASMS

-710 RFLTRDRLN
+710 RFLTRDQLN

>member
-1 MPNFSGEQVSGEQVL
+1 VPKISGEQVL

-31 TSQGLAIAI
+31 ISQGLAIAI
-40 LLLVAAIVIQLAIA
+40 LLLVAAIVIELAIA
-54 AIPAAKEFGLGFLW
+54 AVPALKEFGLGFLW

-95 IALAMPLGI
+95 IVLAMPLGV

-137 YGLWGIFVLM
+137 YGLWGIFVLL

-181 VLTLMILPI
+181 VLILMILPI

-202 PMDLRLGA
+202 PMELRMGA
-210 AAIGANRWEFILG
+210 MAIGANRWEFILG
-223 IAIPASMSGIVG
+223 IAIPASMSGIIG

-271 IASLVANQFTEAK
+271 IASLVASQFSEAK
-284 GLQLSAL
+284 ELQLSAL

-313 TSFHSSHHEENLDPL
+313 TYFHSSPQKRRDVSPNS
-328 IAQVTNDPPQSPL
+328 IAQD
-341 ERAKKKILPPFQ
+341 
-353 EGLGGIYTSKSSSS
+353 
-367 HHEENLDPLIA
+367 
-378 QVTNDPPQ
+378 
-386 SPLKR
+386 
-391 GKKKILPPFQGGLGG
+391 
-406 IYTSKRSQRDLCI
+406 RDLL
-419 QDSSEGGELENIAKD
+419 DTELKSRLLSSPSMENELITPSEITL
-434 RAEDK
+434 EISPK
-439 WKPNQTRR
+439 WKPNPIKR
-447 KIVSFLL
+447 KIVSMILTT
-454 NLGICLGTAIAIF
+454 GIFLGTAIAIF

-472 LFSLIAKGSSR
+472 LFSLIAQGASR
-483 FDFAAFTELPPA
+483 FDLAAFTELPPP
-495 PLESGGGFR
+495 PLEFGGGFR
-504 NAITGTLLMVGIG
+504 NAIIGTLLMVGIG

-524 GIGAAIYLVEF
+524 GLGAAIYLVEF
-535 GQNKLLSQWVRFF
+535 GRNKPLSQWVRFF
-548 NGVLSGVPSIIC
+548 NGVLSGVPSILC

-618 IQAITAIV
+618 IQALTLII
-626 IPAAMPAIV
+626 IPAATPAII

-710 RFLTRDRLN
+710 RFLTRDQLN

>member
-1 MPNFSGEQVSGEQVL
+1 MPKISGEQVL

-31 TSQGLAIAI
+31 ISQGLAIAI
-40 LLLVAAIVIQLAIA
+40 LLLVAAIVIELAIA
-54 AIPAAKEFGLGFLW
+54 AVPALKEFGLGFLW

-95 IALAMPLGI
+95 IVLAMPLGV

-137 YGLWGIFVLM
+137 YGLWGIFVLL

-181 VLTLMILPI
+181 VLILMILPI

-202 PMDLRLGA
+202 PMELRMGA
-210 AAIGANRWEFILG
+210 MAIGANRWEFILG
-223 IAIPASMSGIVG
+223 IAIPASMSGIIG

-271 IASLVANQFTEAK
+271 IASLVASQFSEAK
-284 GLQLSAL
+284 ELQLSAL

-313 TSFHSSHHEENLDPL
+313 TYFHSSPQKRRDVSPNS
-328 IAQVTNDPPQSPL
+328 IAQD
-341 ERAKKKILPPFQ
+341 
-353 EGLGGIYTSKSSSS
+353 
-367 HHEENLDPLIA
+367 
-378 QVTNDPPQ
+378 
-386 SPLKR
+386 
-391 GKKKILPPFQGGLGG
+391 
-406 IYTSKRSQRDLCI
+406 RDLL
-419 QDSSEGGELENIAKD
+419 DTELKSRLLSSPSMENELITPSEITL
-434 RAEDK
+434 EISPK
-439 WKPNQTRR
+439 WKPNPIKR
-447 KIVSFLL
+447 KIVSMILTT
-454 NLGICLGTAIAIF
+454 GIFLGTAIAIF

-472 LFSLIAKGSSR
+472 LFSLIAQGASR
-483 FDFAAFTELPPA
+483 FDLAAFTELPPP
-495 PLESGGGFR
+495 PLEFGGGFR
-504 NAITGTLLMVGIG
+504 NAIIGTLLMVGIG

-524 GIGAAIYLVEF
+524 GLGAAIYLVEF
-535 GQNKLLSQWVRFF
+535 GRNKPLSQWVRFF
-548 NGVLSGVPSIIC
+548 NGVLSGVPSILC

-618 IQAITAIV
+618 IQAITLII
-626 IPAAMPAIV
+626 IPAATPAII
-635 TGIVLAIARATGETA
+635 TGIGLAIARATGETA

-710 RFLTRDRLN
+710 RFLTRDQLN

>member
-1 MPNFSGEQVSGEQVL
+1 MPKISGEQVL

-31 TSQGLAIAI
+31 ISQGLAIAI
-40 LLLVAAIVIQLAIA
+40 LLLVAAIVIELAIA
-54 AIPAAKEFGLGFLW
+54 AVPALKEFGLGFLW

-95 IALAMPLGI
+95 IVLAMPLGV

-137 YGLWGIFVLM
+137 YGLWGIFVLL

-181 VLTLMILPI
+181 VLILMILPI

-202 PMDLRLGA
+202 PMELRMGA
-210 AAIGANRWEFILG
+210 MAIGANRWEFILG
-223 IAIPASMSGIVG
+223 IAIPASMSGIIG

-271 IASLVANQFTEAK
+271 IASLVASQFSEAK
-284 GLQLSAL
+284 ELQLSAL

-313 TSFHSSHHEENLDPL
+313 TYFHSSPQKRRDVSPNS
-328 IAQVTNDPPQSPL
+328 IAQD
-341 ERAKKKILPPFQ
+341 
-353 EGLGGIYTSKSSSS
+353 
-367 HHEENLDPLIA
+367 
-378 QVTNDPPQ
+378 
-386 SPLKR
+386 
-391 GKKKILPPFQGGLGG
+391 
-406 IYTSKRSQRDLCI
+406 RDLL
-419 QDSSEGGELENIAKD
+419 DTELKSRLLSSPSMENELITPSEITL
-434 RAEDK
+434 EISPK
-439 WKPNQTRR
+439 WKPNPIKR
-447 KIVSFLL
+447 KIVSMILTT
-454 NLGICLGTAIAIF
+454 GIFLGTAIAIF

-472 LFSLIAKGSSR
+472 LFSLIAQGASR
-483 FDFAAFTELPPA
+483 FDLAAFTELPPP
-495 PLESGGGFR
+495 PLEFGGGFR
-504 NAITGTLLMVGIG
+504 NAIIGTLLMVGIG

-524 GIGAAIYLVEF
+524 GLGAAIYLVEF
-535 GQNKLLSQWVRFF
+535 GRNKPLSQWVRFF
-548 NGVLSGVPSIIC
+548 NGVLSGVPSILC

-618 IQAITAIV
+618 IQAITLIV
-626 IPAAMPAIV
+626 IPAATPAII

-662 LNGLWKPVASMS
+662 FNGLWKPVASMS

-701 LILSISIAA
+701 LILRISIAA
-710 RFLTRDRLN
+710 RFLTRDQLN

>member
-1 MPNFSGEQVSGEQVL
+1 MPNFSGEQISGEQVL

-21 SLWLDSIFQK
+21 SLWLDAIFQK

-40 LLLVAAIVIQLAIA
+40 LLLVAAIAFELVIA
-54 AIPAAKEFGLGFLW
+54 AIPALKEFGLGFLW

-81 LPQIYGTLVSSLVA
+81 LPQIYGTVVSSLVA
-95 IALAMPLGI
+95 IALAMPLGV

-117 VVRVPI
+117 AIRVPI

-137 YGLWGIFVLM
+137 YGLWGIFVLL

-190 VVALSRDAIASV
+190 VVALSREAIAAVS
-202 PMDLRLGA
+202 MELRMGA
-210 AAIGANRWEFILG
+210 MAIGANRWEFILG

-271 IASLVANQFTEAK
+271 IAALIANQFSEAK

-313 TSFHSSHHEENLDPL
+313 TSFHSSSQQKRETSPNLYIEDVPSYHAEDFKTLTPSPSPKEGEGDKKSPKMSLAPL
-328 IAQVTNDPPQSPL
+328 
-341 ERAKKKILPPFQ
+341 LPRG
-353 EGLGGIYTSKSSSS
+353 EKGLGDEGKFSVCVTSVIPAEITS
-367 HHEENLDPLIA
+367 EF
-378 QVTNDPPQ
+378 
-386 SPLKR
+386 SP
-391 GKKKILPPFQGGLGG
+391 
-406 IYTSKRSQRDLCI
+406 
-419 QDSSEGGELENIAKD
+419 
-434 RAEDK
+434 K
-439 WKPNQTRR
+439 WKPNPTRR
-447 KIVSFLL
+447 KIGSFLL

-472 LFSLIAKGSSR
+472 LFSLITKGAAR
-483 FDFAAFTELPPA
+483 FDLDAFTELPPP
-495 PLESGGGFR
+495 PLASGGGFR

-517 AGLSAPI
+517 AGISAPI
-524 GIGAAIYLVEF
+524 GLGAAIYLVEF
-535 GQNKLLSQWVRFF
+535 GAGKPLSSWIRFF
-548 NGVLSGVPSIIC
+548 NGVLSGVPSILC

-626 IPAAMPAIV
+626 IPAATPAIV
-635 TGIVLAIARATGETA
+635 TGVVLAIARAAGETA

>member
-1 MPNFSGEQVSGEQVL
+1 MPKISGEQVL
-16 SRPRR
+16 SRPRF
-21 SLWLDSIFQK
+21 SLWLDSIFQR
-31 TSQGLAIAI
+31 TTQGLAIAI
-40 LLLVAAIVIQLAIA
+40 LLLVAAIVIELAIA
-54 AIPAAKEFGLGFLW
+54 AIPALKEFGLGFLW
-68 TMEWNPVKNIYGI
+68 TMAWNPVKNIYGI

-95 IALAMPLGI
+95 IALAMPLGV

-117 VVRVPI
+117 VVLVPI
-123 SFAIELLAAIPSVV
+123 SLAIELLAAIPSVV

-170 PANRSLLPTIL
+170 PANRSLLPAIL

-202 PMDLRLGA
+202 PMELRMGA

-271 IASLVANQFTEAK
+271 IASLVASQFSEAK
-284 GLQLSAL
+284 ELQLSAL

-301 TLIVNIFANSFI
+301 TLIANILANSFI
-313 TSFHSSHHEENLDPL
+313 TSFHSSHHKENLDSL
-328 IAQVTNDPPQSPL
+328 VAQVT
-341 ERAKKKILPPFQ
+341 
-353 EGLGGIYTSKSSSS
+353 T
-367 HHEENLDPLIA
+367 
-378 QVTNDPPQ
+378 DPPQ

-391 GKKKILPPFQGGLGG
+391 GKKKILPPFQGGG
-406 IYTSKRSQRDLCI
+406 IYPLKLSQRDLFI
-419 QDSSEGGELENIAKD
+419 HGSLKTGELENIAND

-447 KIVSFLL
+447 KIVSGLL
-454 NLGICLGTAIAIF
+454 NIGIFLGTAIAVF

-483 FDFAAFTELPPA
+483 FDLVAFTELPPP
-495 PLESGGGFR
+495 PLESGGGFG

-517 AGLSAPI
+517 TGLSAPI
-524 GIGAAIYLVEF
+524 GLGAAIYLVEF

-598 ALKAVAPELREGA
+598 ALKAVSPELREGA

-618 IQAITAIV
+618 IQAITLII

>member
-1 MPNFSGEQVSGEQVL
+1 MPKISGEQVL

-31 TSQGLAIAI
+31 ISQGLAIAI
-40 LLLVAAIVIQLAIA
+40 LLLVAAIVIELAIA
-54 AIPAAKEFGLGFLW
+54 AVPALKEFGLGFLW

-95 IALAMPLGI
+95 IVLAMPLGV

-137 YGLWGIFVLM
+137 YGLWGIFVLL

-181 VLTLMILPI
+181 VLILMILPI

-202 PMDLRLGA
+202 PMELRMGA
-210 AAIGANRWEFILG
+210 MAIGANRWEFILG
-223 IAIPASMSGIVG
+223 IAIPASMSGIIG

-271 IASLVANQFTEAK
+271 IASLVASQFSEAK
-284 GLQLSAL
+284 ELQLSAL

-313 TSFHSSHHEENLDPL
+313 TYFHSSPQKRRDVSPNS
-328 IAQVTNDPPQSPL
+328 IAQD
-341 ERAKKKILPPFQ
+341 
-353 EGLGGIYTSKSSSS
+353 
-367 HHEENLDPLIA
+367 
-378 QVTNDPPQ
+378 
-386 SPLKR
+386 
-391 GKKKILPPFQGGLGG
+391 
-406 IYTSKRSQRDLCI
+406 RDLL
-419 QDSSEGGELENIAKD
+419 DTELKSRLLSSPSMENELITPSEITL
-434 RAEDK
+434 EISPK
-439 WKPNQTRR
+439 WKPNPIKR
-447 KIVSFLL
+447 KIVSMILTT
-454 NLGICLGTAIAIF
+454 GIFLGTAIAIF

-472 LFSLIAKGSSR
+472 LFSLIAQGASR
-483 FDFAAFTELPPA
+483 FDLAAFTELPPP
-495 PLESGGGFR
+495 PLEFGGGFR
-504 NAITGTLLMVGIG
+504 NAIIGTLLMVGIG

-524 GIGAAIYLVEF
+524 GLGAAIYLVEF
-535 GQNKLLSQWVRFF
+535 GRNKPLSQWVRFF
-548 NGVLSGVPSIIC
+548 NGVLSGVPSILC

-618 IQAITAIV
+618 IQAITLIV
-626 IPAAMPAIV
+626 IPAATPAII

-662 LNGLWKPVASMS
+662 FNGLWKPVASMS

-710 RFLTRDRLN
+710 RFLTRDQLN

>member
-1 MPNFSGEQVSGEQVL
+1 MPKISGEQVL

-31 TSQGLAIAI
+31 ISQGLAIAI
-40 LLLVAAIVIQLAIA
+40 LLLVAAIVIELAIA
-54 AIPAAKEFGLGFLW
+54 AVPALKEFGLGFLW

-95 IALAMPLGI
+95 IVLAMPLGV

-137 YGLWGIFVLM
+137 YGLWGIFVLL

-181 VLTLMILPI
+181 VLILMILPI

-202 PMDLRLGA
+202 PMELRMGA
-210 AAIGANRWEFILG
+210 MAIGANRWEFILG
-223 IAIPASMSGIVG
+223 IAIPASMSGIIG

-271 IASLVANQFTEAK
+271 IASLVASQFSEAK
-284 GLQLSAL
+284 ELQLSAL

-313 TSFHSSHHEENLDPL
+313 TYFHSSPQKRRDVSPNS
-328 IAQVTNDPPQSPL
+328 IAQD
-341 ERAKKKILPPFQ
+341 
-353 EGLGGIYTSKSSSS
+353 
-367 HHEENLDPLIA
+367 
-378 QVTNDPPQ
+378 
-386 SPLKR
+386 
-391 GKKKILPPFQGGLGG
+391 
-406 IYTSKRSQRDLCI
+406 RDLL
-419 QDSSEGGELENIAKD
+419 DTELKSRLLSSPSMENELITPSEITL
-434 RAEDK
+434 EISPK
-439 WKPNQTRR
+439 WKPNPIKR
-447 KIVSFLL
+447 KIVSMILTT
-454 NLGICLGTAIAIF
+454 GIFLGTAIAIF

-472 LFSLIAKGSSR
+472 LFSLIAQGASR
-483 FDFAAFTELPPA
+483 FDLAAFTELPPP
-495 PLESGGGFR
+495 PLEFGGGFR
-504 NAITGTLLMVGIG
+504 NAIIGTLLMVGIG

-524 GIGAAIYLVEF
+524 GLGAAIYLVEF
-535 GQNKLLSQWVRFF
+535 GRNKPLSQWVRFF
-548 NGVLSGVPSIIC
+548 NGVLSGVPSILC

-618 IQAITAIV
+618 IQAITLII
-626 IPAAMPAIV
+626 IPAATPAII

-662 LNGLWKPVASMS
+662 FNGLWKPVASMS

-710 RFLTRDRLN
+710 RFLTRDQLN

>member
-1 MPNFSGEQVSGEQVL
+1 MPKISGEQVL

-31 TSQGLAIAI
+31 ISQGLAIAI
-40 LLLVAAIVIQLAIA
+40 LLLVAAIVIELAIA
-54 AIPAAKEFGLGFLW
+54 AVPALKEFGLGFLW
-68 TMEWNPVKNIYGI
+68 TIEWNPVKNIYGI

-95 IALAMPLGI
+95 IVLAMPLGV

-137 YGLWGIFVLM
+137 YGLWGIFVLL

-181 VLTLMILPI
+181 VLILMILPI

-202 PMDLRLGA
+202 PMELRMGA
-210 AAIGANRWEFILG
+210 MAIGANRWEFILG
-223 IAIPASMSGIVG
+223 IAIPASMSGIIG

-271 IASLVANQFTEAK
+271 IASLVASQFSEAK
-284 GLQLSAL
+284 ELQLSAL

-313 TSFHSSHHEENLDPL
+313 TYFHSSPQKRRDVSPNS
-328 IAQVTNDPPQSPL
+328 IAQD
-341 ERAKKKILPPFQ
+341 
-353 EGLGGIYTSKSSSS
+353 
-367 HHEENLDPLIA
+367 
-378 QVTNDPPQ
+378 
-386 SPLKR
+386 
-391 GKKKILPPFQGGLGG
+391 
-406 IYTSKRSQRDLCI
+406 RDLL
-419 QDSSEGGELENIAKD
+419 DTELKSRLLSSPSMENELITPSEITL
-434 RAEDK
+434 EISPK
-439 WKPNQTRR
+439 WKPNPIKR
-447 KIVSFLL
+447 KIVSMILTT
-454 NLGICLGTAIAIF
+454 GIFLGTAIAIF

-472 LFSLIAKGSSR
+472 LFSLIAQGASR
-483 FDFAAFTELPPA
+483 FDLAAFTELPPP
-495 PLESGGGFR
+495 PLEFGGGFR
-504 NAITGTLLMVGIG
+504 NAIIGTLLMVGIG

-524 GIGAAIYLVEF
+524 GLGAAIYLVEF
-535 GQNKLLSQWVRFF
+535 GRNKPLSQWVRFF
-548 NGVLSGVPSIIC
+548 NGVLSGVPSILC

-618 IQAITAIV
+618 IQAITLII
-626 IPAAMPAIV
+626 IPAATPAII

-710 RFLTRDRLN
+710 RFLTRDQLN

>member
-1 MPNFSGEQVSGEQVL
+1 VPKISGEQVL

-31 TSQGLAIAI
+31 ISQGLAIAI
-40 LLLVAAIVIQLAIA
+40 LLLVAAIVIELAIA
-54 AIPAAKEFGLGFLW
+54 AVPALKEFGLGFLW

-95 IALAMPLGI
+95 IVLAMPLGV

-137 YGLWGIFVLM
+137 YGLWGIFVLL

-181 VLTLMILPI
+181 VLILMILPI

-202 PMDLRLGA
+202 PMELRMGA
-210 AAIGANRWEFILG
+210 MAIGANRWEFILG
-223 IAIPASMSGIVG
+223 IAIPASMSGIIG

-271 IASLVANQFTEAK
+271 IASLVASQFSEAK
-284 GLQLSAL
+284 ELQLSAL

-313 TSFHSSHHEENLDPL
+313 TYFHSSPQKRRDVSPNS
-328 IAQVTNDPPQSPL
+328 IAQD
-341 ERAKKKILPPFQ
+341 
-353 EGLGGIYTSKSSSS
+353 
-367 HHEENLDPLIA
+367 
-378 QVTNDPPQ
+378 
-386 SPLKR
+386 
-391 GKKKILPPFQGGLGG
+391 
-406 IYTSKRSQRDLCI
+406 RDLL
-419 QDSSEGGELENIAKD
+419 DTELKSRLLSSPSMENELITPSEITL
-434 RAEDK
+434 EISPK
-439 WKPNQTRR
+439 WKPNPIKR
-447 KIVSFLL
+447 KIVSMILTT
-454 NLGICLGTAIAIF
+454 GIFLGTAIAIF

-472 LFSLIAKGSSR
+472 LFSLIAQGASR
-483 FDFAAFTELPPA
+483 FDLAAFTELPPP
-495 PLESGGGFR
+495 PLEFGGGFR
-504 NAITGTLLMVGIG
+504 NAIIGTLLMVGIG

-524 GIGAAIYLVEF
+524 GLGAAIYLVEF
-535 GQNKLLSQWVRFF
+535 GRNKPLSQWVRFF
-548 NGVLSGVPSIIC
+548 NGVLSGVPSILC

-573 TFSAIAGGVALA
+573 TFSAIARGVALT

-618 IQAITAIV
+618 IQAITLII
-626 IPAAMPAIV
+626 IPAATPAII

-710 RFLTRDRLN
+710 RFLTRDQLN